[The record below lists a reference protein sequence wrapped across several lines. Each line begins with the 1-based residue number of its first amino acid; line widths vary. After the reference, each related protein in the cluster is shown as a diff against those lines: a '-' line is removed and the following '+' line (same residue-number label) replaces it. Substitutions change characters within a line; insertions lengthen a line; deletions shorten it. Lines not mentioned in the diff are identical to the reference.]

1 MQEDNVC
8 LPDLNAPDLNDPEVA
23 SIFGT
28 LKEYAEKNGLHLD
41 PESLTMPNEIVSNNP
56 YANEI
61 HFSDQKQKEVGVF
74 SFVDDKITF
83 SGNADESAM
92 VFFESLIN
100 HHSEVIKNIRE
111 ENKALREL
119 VAAIAGECI
128 LPHELNV
135 AYQNFLKNTD
145 QSPTLI

>member
-1 MQEDNVC
+1 MQEDGIR
-8 LPDLNAPDLNDPEVA
+8 LPDLNDPEVV

-41 PESLTMPNEIVSNNP
+41 PESLTMPKEIVSNNP

-61 HFSDQKQKEVGVF
+61 HFSDQKQKEVGVL

>member
-1 MQEDNVC
+1 MQEDGIR
-8 LPDLNAPDLNDPEVA
+8 LPDLNDPEVV

-41 PESLTMPNEIVSNNP
+41 PESLTTPYEVVSSNP

-61 HFSDQKQKEVGVF
+61 HFCNKHQQEIGVLNF
-74 SFVDDKITF
+74 TETELRF

-100 HHSEVIKNIRE
+100 HHSGVIKKIKE

-119 VAAIAGECI
+119 VAAMAGECI

-135 AYQNFLKNTD
+135 AYQNFLKNTEEK
-145 QSPTLI
+145 